1 MKNFTVQGL
10 HFVRF
15 TVGLFCGA
23 LVFSHSLLLVETLFT
38 LPENWGLLVV
48 VHVSI
53 ILIFG
58 FITDWC
64 FKNKNEKPEE
74 KAKN

>member
-1 MKNFTVQGL
+1 MKNFTVQVL

-15 TVGLFCGA
+15 IVGLFCVLSMLGHA
-23 LVFSHSLLLVETLFT
+23 LLLVQTLFT
-38 LPENWGLLVV
+38 LPENWWLIVIVHVVMLLV
-48 VHVSI
+48 
-53 ILIFG
+53 FG